1 MGEIYDLWDISQ
13 NDISYSDVSDNAIYN
28 TFIDIDNS
36 DTIDLLHGISD
47 QLKIIDV
54 KLGDNSPSE
63 FSNDR
68 SIVLD
73 RLRCYYFR
81 CNGEYVYVPYDKVEY
96 LEESLSGELIN
107 ISSGTI
113 TCYSMDYNGNPINQY
128 RLQPFSKTQQYV
140 YGYDGQSYQHWYWT
154 NVYVNADESNLR
166 FGQTGISNITDF
178 LLFGIMAF
186 VCFIAFF
193 KRR

>member
-1 MGEIYDLWDISQ
+1 MYGDYDVFFPEVDISA
-13 NDISYSDVSDNAIYN
+13 NDISGSDSSVTVYN
-28 TFIDIDNS
+28 IDNS
-36 DTIDLLHGISD
+36 DTNDLLRGISD
-47 QLKIIDV
+47 QLQILDT
-54 KLGDNSPSE
+54 KLGDSSPAVY
-63 FSNDR
+63 SNDR

-81 CNGEYVYVPYDKVEY
+81 CNGEYVYIPYDKVEY
-96 LEESLSGELIN
+96 LEETLSGELVN
-107 ISSGTI
+107 ISSGTV
-113 TCYSMDYNGNPINQY
+113 TCYSMDRNGYPINQY
-128 RLQPFSKTQQYV
+128 RLQPFSKVQQYV
-140 YGYDGQSYQHWYWT
+140 YGYDGQQYQHWYWT
-154 NVYVNADESNLR
+154 DVYVNADDSNLR

>member
-1 MGEIYDLWDISQ
+1 MGFYFDDDIST
-13 NDISYSDVSDNAIYN
+13 NDVSGSDNIIYV
-28 TFIDIDNS
+28 TDFDSSSTDDI
-36 DTIDLLHGISD
+36 LRGIGD
-47 QLKIIDV
+47 QLRIIDF
-54 KLGDNSPSE
+54 KLGDSSPAE

-81 CNGEYVYVPYDKVEY
+81 CNGEYVYIPYDKVEY
-96 LEESLSGELIN
+96 LEESLSGELVN

-128 RLQPFSKTQQYV
+128 RLQPFSKVQQYV
-140 YGYDGQSYQHWYWT
+140 YGYDGQQYQHWYWT
-154 NVYVNADESNLR
+154 NVYVNADDSNLR

-178 LLFGIMAF
+178 LLFGIMAL
-186 VCFIAFF
+186 VCFIAFI

>member
-1 MGEIYDLWDISQ
+1 MYGDYDVFFPESDISSNDVSS
-13 NDISYSDVSDNAIYN
+13 NDISN
-28 TFIDIDNS
+28 TNIIIDNS
-36 DTIDLLHGISD
+36 DTNDLLRGISD
-47 QLKIIDV
+47 QLQILDV
-54 KLGDNSPSE
+54 KLGDNNPSN

-73 RLRCYYFR
+73 RLRCYYFK
-81 CNGEYVYVPYDKVEY
+81 CNGEYVYIPYDKVDY
-96 LEESLSGELIN
+96 LEETLNNELIN

-113 TCYSMDYNGNPINQY
+113 NCYSLDRNGNVINQY

-140 YGYDGQSYQHWYWT
+140 YGYDNQSYQHWYWT
-154 NVYVNADESNLR
+154 NVYVNSDDSNLR

>member
-1 MGEIYDLWDISQ
+1 MYGDYDVFFPEVDISA
-13 NDISYSDVSDNAIYN
+13 NDISGSDSSVTVYN
-28 TFIDIDNS
+28 IDNS
-36 DTIDLLHGISD
+36 DTNDLLRGISD
-47 QLKIIDV
+47 QLQILDT
-54 KLGDNSPSE
+54 KLGDSSPSVY
-63 FSNDR
+63 SNDR

-81 CNGEYVYVPYDKVEY
+81 CNGEYVYIPYDKVEY
-96 LEESLSGELIN
+96 LEETLSGELVN
-107 ISSGTI
+107 ISSGTV
-113 TCYSMDYNGNPINQY
+113 TCYSMDRNGYPINQY
-128 RLQPFSKTQQYV
+128 RLQPFSKVQQYV
-140 YGYDGQSYQHWYWT
+140 YGYDGQQYQHWYWT
-154 NVYVNADESNLR
+154 DVYVNADDSNLR